1 MNEQPPLSNP
11 EIRQLKAAAQRLK
24 ATFKVGKQ
32 GLTPQF
38 LRGLEVALAAHELV
52 KVKFDE
58 FKEEKKTLA
67 PEMAARTGSRLIWLI
82 GNVAV
87 LHRRRARAGDGP
99 A

>member
-1 MNEQPPLSNP
+1 MNELPPLSNS

-24 ATFKVGKQ
+24 ATVKVGKQ

-38 LRGLEVALAAHELV
+38 LQGLETAFAHHELV

-58 FKEEKKTLA
+58 HKEEKKTLA

-87 LHRRRARAGDGP
+87 LHRPRP
-99 A
+99 AAP

>member
-1 MNEQPPLSNP
+1 MNDPLSNA
-11 EIRQLKAAAQRLK
+11 EIRQLKATAQRMK

-32 GLTPQF
+32 GLSPQF
-38 LRGLEVALAAHELV
+38 LQGIEAALQHQELI

-67 PEMAARTGSRLIWLI
+67 PQMAERTGSRLVWLI

-87 LHRRRARAGDGP
+87 LYRRRNAETAAPEGK
-99 A
+99 